1 MELLVLTTK
10 AEQVESSITER
21 LRDRTLDSDRL
32 DGRPSLELLCGR
44 GQGVFSLC
52 VMFLH

>member
-10 AEQVESSITER
+10 AEQVEGSITER
-21 LRDRTLDSDRL
+21 LRDSDRL
-32 DGRPSLELLCGR
+32 DGRPSLEPLCGH

-52 VMFLH
+52 VVFLH